1 MVFGV
6 FIIFSKPIISA
17 DLHRVQTPP
26 AQNKEP
32 EKMIE
37 DGMKMILNALQLILK
52 SLPQYKAPEVLGN
65 GDIIIRRVQPREI
78 VPDAGNKSKKGI
90 WTHCSDS
97 FCIISG
103 ANRDIYMGDKT
114 YDEWCKIVND
124 KFDEIEDPQWSDIS
138 KVAKEVGLSFS
149 EVFEMLGYKDHF
161 DFAGEDIGNDK

>member
-1 MVFGV
+1 MKRLLSVLMVFGV

-78 VPDAGNKSKKGI
+78 TPDTGNKSKKGI
-90 WTHCSDS
+90 
-97 FCIISG
+97 
-103 ANRDIYMGDKT
+103 
-114 YDEWCKIVND
+114 
-124 KFDEIEDPQWSDIS
+124 
-138 KVAKEVGLSFS
+138 
-149 EVFEMLGYKDHF
+149 
-161 DFAGEDIGNDK
+161 